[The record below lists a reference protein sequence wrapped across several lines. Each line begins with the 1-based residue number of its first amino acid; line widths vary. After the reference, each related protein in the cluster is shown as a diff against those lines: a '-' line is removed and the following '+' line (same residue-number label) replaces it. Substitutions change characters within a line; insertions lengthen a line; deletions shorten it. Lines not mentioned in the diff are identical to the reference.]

1 MKKIPSEK
9 DNRPPRIGTAQ
20 IHLLERLCNTCGV
33 SGDEG
38 AVRAVVKG
46 QIEAY
51 ADELSVD
58 AMGNLLAL
66 RKGSIPGRL
75 RVMLAAHMDEVGM
88 ILMQDEEDGIYRFEA
103 IGGLDVRYLAGKPV
117 LAGSDKVPGVIGFK
131 PIHMTNPEERRQAIT
146 IDQLRIDLGAANGKK
161 VKPGDGV
168 AFATRFARLGP
179 SLRAK
184 ALDDRL
190 GVATLIELFK
200 HAPANID
207 LLAAFTVQEEV
218 GLRGAKVAAY
228 AMNPDLAIVLDST
241 PANDLP
247 LWDRGGCA
255 GEDCLENTRYNT
267 RLGAGPA
274 IYIADRVTV
283 SDPRLVRH
291 LVQTAE
297 ARAIPY
303 QIRQPGG
310 GGTDA
315 GAIHKQR
322 AGVPS
327 VSVSV
332 PTRYLHTPACLAR
345 LEDWRNTLALVYA
358 ALENLSPQII
368 RTER

>member
-1 MKKIPSEK
+1 MKTNASQKV
-9 DNRPPRIGTAQ
+9 NRPPRISAAQ
-20 IHLLERLCNTCGV
+20 LRLLERLCNTCAV
-33 SGDEG
+33 SGDE
-38 AVRAVVKG
+38 APVRAIVKE
-46 QIEAY
+46 QIESF
-51 ADELSVD
+51 ADELTIDV
-58 AMGNLLAL
+58 MGNLLAVRL
-66 RKGSIPGRL
+66 GKGERRL

-88 ILMQDEEDGIYRFEA
+88 ILMQEEEEGVYRFEA

-117 LAGSDKVPGVIGFK
+117 FAGSDKTPGVIGFK
-131 PIHMTNPEERRQAIT
+131 PIHLTSGDEVRQAIS
-146 IDQLRIDLGAANGKK
+146 IDQLRIDLGAQNGKK
-161 VKPGDGV
+161 VKPGDG
-168 AFATRFARLGP
+168 ATFATSFARLGP

-200 HAPANID
+200 QAPDNID

-228 AMNPDLAIVLDST
+228 AFNPDLAIVLDCT

-247 LWDRGGCA
+247 AWDASNCA
-255 GEDCLENTRYNT
+255 GEDCLENARYNT

-274 IYIADRVTV
+274 IYIADRVTL

-297 ARAIPY
+297 ERGIPY

-322 AGVPS
+322 AGIPS
-327 VSVSV
+327 VSISV
-332 PTRYLHTPACLAR
+332 PGRYLHTPASLAR
-345 LEDWRNTLALVYA
+345 LDDWKNTLALVFA
-358 ALENLSPQII
+358 ALETLSPEILQS
-368 RTER
+368 ER